1 MTARATLVRAD
12 LERMPRQ
19 QLGRPSALK
28 PAVWRVETPSGV
40 LVLKDVRHAPL
51 LLRWIARW
59 LLRREREVLAR
70 LDAVQGVP
78 HLAGTI
84 DRDAIALTWLEGRTL
99 DKWIFRQ
106 RPRELV
112 EQLRNLTDELHAAGV
127 FHLDLRQRNNLLVDE
142 QGRLSI
148 VDFGAAV
155 APGRLTRAIF
165 GRFLRYTDF
174 QAALKF
180 LARFT
185 PEELTEEEARAVL
198 HQRALR
204 RLWPFGETSGRERR
218 AARQRLS

>member
-1 MTARATLVRAD
+1 MSAPATLARSE
-12 LERMPRQ
+12 LERLPRQ

-28 PAVWRVETPSGV
+28 PAVWRVEAPGGA
-40 LVLKDVRHAPL
+40 LVVKDVRHSPL
-51 LLRWIARW
+51 ALRWFARW
-59 LLRREREVLAR
+59 MLRRERRILAR
-70 LDAVQGVP
+70 LEAVHGVP
-78 HLAGTI
+78 HLAATI
-84 DRDAIALTWLEGRTL
+84 DRDAIALTWVEGRTL
-99 DKWIFRQ
+99 DKWIFRE
-106 RPRELV
+106 RPRDLV
-112 EQLRNLTDELHAAGV
+112 EQLRDLTEELHAVGV
-127 FHLDLRQRNNLLVDE
+127 FHLDLRQRNNLLVDD

-155 APGRLTRAIF
+155 APGWITRAVF
-165 GRFLRYTDF
+165 GRFLSYTDY

-204 RLWPFGETSGRERR
+204 RLWPFVPMSKRERR